1 MKRKKNLL
9 RMIILIKN
17 WVPKFPKQT
26 EYILFKMVVQ
36 ENVKRESEGAR
47 EKKKK
52 SRRSFRKSKL
62 VVYVFFYFT

>member
-47 EKKKK
+47 EKKKSLEEVLEK
-52 SRRSFRKSKL
+52 VNL
-62 VVYVFFYFT
+62 

>member
-47 EKKKK
+47 EKKKSLEEVSEK
-52 SRRSFRKSKL
+52 VNL
-62 VVYVFFYFT
+62 